1 METPPYGAVPA
12 AAAVTASQDR
22 ANGACVWLTGLSG
35 AGKSTLACVLQ
46 ETLVE
51 RGLLVERLDG
61 DEVRAN
67 LYPELGFSAQDR
79 DRNVRRMGW
88 LASRFVRVGAIVLV
102 AAVSPYRRARNECR
116 AFLEPL
122 GPFVEVLVSAPLEI
136 CEQRDTKG
144 LYARAR
150 AGTLSGLTGID
161 DPYEEPLKPDVVV
174 RTHLESV
181 TECADRILGALDAHH
196 VAR

>member
-1 METPPYGAVPA
+1 MKTSPDGVVPTA
-12 AAAVTASQDR
+12 AAATGGQDR
-22 ANGACVWLTGLSG
+22 AHGACVWLTGLSG
-35 AGKSTLACVLQ
+35 AGKSTLACALQ

-88 LASRFVRVGAIVLV
+88 LASRFVRVGVIVLV

-116 AFLEPL
+116 DFLEPL

-150 AGTLSGLTGID
+150 AGTLSGLTGVD

-181 TECADRILGALDAHH
+181 TECADRILVALDARS
-196 VAR
+196 VIR